1 MMTNKHAFFKGKFV
15 DIDQAQVSV
24 MTHGLNYGTGCF
36 EGIRA
41 YWNEGEEEL
50 YLFRLGEHYERMHRS
65 ARILRINLP
74 HTVAELNEI
83 TIELLRREG
92 YRHDAYIR
100 PLAFKAD
107 EIIGVRLHDLTDG
120 FAVFAVP
127 FGRYIEKEEGAHVC
141 ISSWRRVDDNAV
153 PARAKI
159 TGAYINS
166 ALAKTDAI
174 LNGYD
179 EALVLTQGGH
189 ISEGSAEN
197 FFMVRNGA
205 LITPPVSS
213 DILEGITRD
222 TVIELAREELGLS
235 TIERA
240 IDRSE
245 IYTCEEAFLCG
256 TGVQV
261 AAITRIEHRPVGE
274 GHIGPVVTR
283 LREIYFDVV
292 RGKNPK
298 YRHWCTPVY
307 GSQAPG
313 T

>member
-1 MMTNKHAFFKGKFV
+1 
-15 DIDQAQVSV
+15 

-41 YWNEGEEEL
+41 YWNDDEQDL
-50 YLFRLGEHYERMHRS
+50 YIFRLAEHYERMHRS
-65 ARILRINLP
+65 ARILRIDLP
-74 HTVAELNEI
+74 YTVKELNEI
-83 TIELLRREG
+83 TIELLHREG
-92 YRHDAYIR
+92 YRQDAYIR

-107 EIIGVRLHDLTDG
+107 EIIGVRLHDLTDH
-120 FAVFAVP
+120 FAMFAVP

-179 EALVLTQGGH
+179 EALVLTQDGH

-222 TVIELAREELGLS
+222 TVIELAREEMGLT
-235 TIERA
+235 TIERT

-245 IYTCEEAFLCG
+245 IYTCQEAFFCG

-261 AAITRIEHRPVGE
+261 AAITQIEHRPIGD
-274 GHIGPVVTR
+274 GLIGPVVTR

-292 RGKNPK
+292 RGKHPK

-307 GSQAPG
+307 GQQTPG
-313 T
+313 Q